1 MKKMLVAMLLIGATF
16 SSLIAQTEWELIF
29 HSTSIPTLEK
39 EMGEMLAA
47 GYEPVGIELVRDGV
61 KKGVLTMY
69 EKVEDQSIQSMKI
82 VEIFDFNTIKET
94 ITKEAK
100 NGYLPLDLTYY
111 TQSIIVLFV
120 KYEDSPI
127 TEWAFDAAEASYADI
142 GKSLEKFSNKSR
154 EWIPVGIMGHE
165 IFKKYLLMYLKVPG
179 LELQDYNVY
188 TFEGLENFQQGID
201 QLYSEGWSICGFSIY
216 GNEWDVVVVKVDIN
230 ENYIDKAQSNAC
242 WTGNWEGS
250 MSFEGEGFLTVQNV
264 TDESFYFKLEAVNSR
279 GNMGM
284 IEKGIAFFNPDAPT
298 LAVFY
303 DENYPNYSIVF
314 SMIDNNIWINE
325 IDPNT
330 RTQNLNSPYCGA
342 GVNFTGTY
350 YSK

>member
-1 MKKMLVAMLLIGATF
+1 MKKILVAMLLIGAAF
-16 SSLIAQTEWELIF
+16 SSLIAQTGWELIF

-47 GYEPVGIELVRDGV
+47 GYEPVGIEFVRDGV
-61 KKGVLTMY
+61 KKGILTMY
-69 EKVEDQSIQSMKI
+69 EKSEEPSIQGMKI
-82 VEIFDFNTIKET
+82 IEIFDVATLKET
-94 ITKEAK
+94 LTNEAS
-100 NGYLPLDLTYY
+100 NGYLPMDLTFVEK
-111 TQSIIVLFV
+111 SIILLFA
-120 KYEDSPI
+120 KYQ
-127 TEWAFDAAEASYADI
+127 DASISKWGLDVVNATLDDI
-142 GKSLEKFSNKSR
+142 GKSLEKYANDSK

-165 IFKKYLLMYLKVPG
+165 LKEKYVLMYLRVPS

-188 TFEGLENFQQGID
+188 TFDGLENFQLGIE
-201 QLYSEGWSICGFSIY
+201 QLYAEGWLICGFSIY
-216 GNEWDVVVVKVDIN
+216 GNEWDVVGVKVDVNEQIN
-230 ENYIDKAQSNAC
+230 ATWA
-242 WTGNWEGS
+242 GNWEGS
-250 MSFEGEGFLTVQNV
+250 MSFEGEGFLSVQNV

-298 LAVFY
+298 MAVFY

-330 RTQNLNSPYCGA
+330 RVQNLNSPYCGA